1 MYNDKIKQHIYKW
14 RESNKDKY
22 SEMMKEHNKKYY
34 EGNKEKQSEKNLKRY
49 YYNQECK
56 KFRNILLDY

>member
-1 MYNDKIKQHIYKW
+1 MAENDVVIID
-14 RESNKDKY
+14 SVDKY
-22 SEMMKEHNKKYY
+22 NEMMKEHNKKYY

-56 KFRNILLDY
+56 KFRNILLD